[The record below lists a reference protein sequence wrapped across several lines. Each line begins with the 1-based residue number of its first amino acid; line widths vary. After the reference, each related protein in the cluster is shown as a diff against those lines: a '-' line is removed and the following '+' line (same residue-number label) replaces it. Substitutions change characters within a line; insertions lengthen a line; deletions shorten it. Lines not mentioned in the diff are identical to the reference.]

1 MVNTAGS
8 PNFPISGPGFTVNE
22 PIGIFSGGISLKG
35 SAVAGNIYNVLSTF
49 SSEPVSVVT
58 ANTASTVNVG
68 NSNTVSGIAAP
79 IAIYGPGS
87 ATTVNINDA
96 SDTTHST
103 ATLDNASGNMNASYE
118 VTGLSPAAIE
128 YGSA

>member
-1 MVNTAGS
+1 MVNTGAF
-8 PNFPISGPGFTVNE
+8 PNFSISGPGFTVNE
-22 PIGIFSGGISLKG
+22 PVGIFSGGISLKG
-35 SAVAGNIYNVLSTF
+35 SAVAGNIYNVLSMF

-68 NSNTVSGIAAP
+68 SSNTVSGIDAP
-79 IAIYGPGS
+79 IAIYGTGS

-103 ATLDNASGNMNASYE
+103 ATLDNASGNVNCA
-118 VTGLSPAAIE
+118 V
-128 YGSA
+128 